1 MLIWVLQWS
10 QCFKIGV
17 AQHWGGRGHIIV
29 RIKVWGVNLKNLL
42 ENSRETVS
50 VSTICDE
57 YCSNLLNLRESDTC
71 RSFGVIDGSKNEM
84 LSSSL

>member
-1 MLIWVLQWS
+1 M
-10 QCFKIGV
+10 
-17 AQHWGGRGHIIV
+17 

-57 YCSNLLNLRESDTC
+57 YCNILLDVQSTAV
-71 RSFGVIDGSKNEM
+71 VIF
-84 LSSSL
+84 